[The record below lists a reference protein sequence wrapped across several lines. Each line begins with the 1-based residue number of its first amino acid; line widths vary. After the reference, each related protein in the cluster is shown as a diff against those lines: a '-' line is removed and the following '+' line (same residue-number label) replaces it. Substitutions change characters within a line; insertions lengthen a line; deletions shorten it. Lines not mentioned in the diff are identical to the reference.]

1 MLARARWSDAVFA
14 VVMTAPDG
22 WCQMKCFLLLISL
35 KPCFSHSFLISD
47 AFILAGHVDV
57 LTVALGMQAQTTLI
71 GLVIVLGH
79 RIGEPSKERCCER
92 S

>member
-1 MLARARWSDAVFA
+1 MLVRARWSDADLL
-14 VVMTAPDG
+14 VVMVAPDG

-47 AFILAGHVDV
+47 AFILTGHVDV
-57 LTVALGMQAQTTLI
+57 LTVALGMQAQATLI

-79 RIGEPSKERCCER
+79 GIGEPCEERCGER

>member
-1 MLARARWSDAVFA
+1 MLVRARRSDADLL

-47 AFILAGHVDV
+47 AFILAGHVSV
-57 LTVALGMQAQTTLI
+57 LTVALGMQAQTTLV
-71 GLVIVLGH
+71 GLVIVLWHGVDEP
-79 RIGEPSKERCCER
+79 GEERCCER

>member
-1 MLARARWSDAVFA
+1 MLAKARWSDAVFA

-22 WCQMKCFLLLISL
+22 CRQTKCFLLLISL

-47 AFILAGHVDV
+47 AFILAGHVNV
-57 LTVALGMQAQTTLI
+57 LTVALWMQAQTTLI

-79 RIGEPSKERCCER
+79 RIGEPCKERCCER